1 MELLHH
7 HLVSL
12 AWKEVLS
19 VSFLGTKRGERTTLL
34 PHQLSSSIR
43 VLTLVSF
50 TPPHSHHIRQYLIDN
65 CGCASLTDHNGK
77 QPSTQILDYVF
88 SHFTGIYLSS
98 IFYFMLYA
106 AVSKNKPM
114 IYPKAILPAF
124 ISGLMWSVAQ
134 VRTVRRGLR
143 GEVYGEV

>member
-1 MELLHH
+1 MS
-7 HLVSL
+7 LVSGQR
-12 AWKEVLS
+12 E
-19 VSFLGTKRGERTTLL
+19 ERTTLL
-34 PHQLSSSIR
+34 PHRVSSNIR

-50 TPPHSHHIRQYLIDN
+50 TPPHLHHIRQYLIDN

-134 VRTVRRGLR
+134 VRTKDGSKRRSVWRGVRRGVRR
-143 GEVYGEV
+143 GVPW